1 MPKKYKKR
9 KPRKKI
15 NKSIYKSNINK
26 QHVKVN
32 VNTGGSIPSGVS
44 YMQAPAYPNLT
55 DINSTIKGTMQELL
69 KEHHQQIPINKPVP
83 PANNPLNRFEN
94 THQQTYPLGDLLDN
108 IKKEPRN
115 SFEGYDT
122 GSPIYSED

>member
-15 NKSIYKSNINK
+15 NKTIYKSNINK

-32 VNTGGSIPSGVS
+32 VHTGSTPSGVS
-44 YMQAPAYPNLT
+44 YMQAPAYPNLM

-83 PANNPLNRFEN
+83 PVNNPLNRFEN
-94 THQQTYPLGDLLDN
+94 TH
-108 IKKEPRN
+108 
-115 SFEGYDT
+115 
-122 GSPIYSED
+122 